1 MAREKKGSN
10 FQCVWFPILSL
21 AAGTASIRCS
31 PSVLLRQAVKR
42 ATGGLNI
49 TKADFRPSSFV
60 GPVAAFRGE
69 TFRPKQTY
77 GQPVDIRVTKTRL
90 NFSKFGENQWNRAG
104 LNYKTVEI
112 LFTVSKFQKKIK
124 VSKKYVK
131 K

>member
-1 MAREKKGSN
+1 
-10 FQCVWFPILSL
+10 
-21 AAGTASIRCS
+21 
-31 PSVLLRQAVKR
+31 VKR

-77 GQPVDIRVTKTRL
+77 GQPVDIRVTKTGRIFR
-90 NFSKFGENQWNRAG
+90 NSVKTSGIGPVRITKPSK
-104 LNYKTVEI
+104 L

-131 K
+131 KIDQILRLLVNFFL